1 MFLVRLH
8 IYHHVSWGLSFPTF
22 STDILVPGRCGVSVF
37 RKCGVLDLNLLCF
50 GFLKQLHSIYL
61 TVLIINHIFF
71 YLGPVLAFSII
82 NQFILLLVITMLL
95 SFKASSL

>member
-1 MFLVRLH
+1 ML
-8 IYHHVSWGLSFPTF
+8 G
-22 STDILVPGRCGVSVF
+22 
-37 RKCGVLDLNLLCF
+37 LNLLCF

-61 TVLIINHIFF
+61 TVLIINPIFF
-71 YLGPVLAFSII
+71 YLDPVLAFSII